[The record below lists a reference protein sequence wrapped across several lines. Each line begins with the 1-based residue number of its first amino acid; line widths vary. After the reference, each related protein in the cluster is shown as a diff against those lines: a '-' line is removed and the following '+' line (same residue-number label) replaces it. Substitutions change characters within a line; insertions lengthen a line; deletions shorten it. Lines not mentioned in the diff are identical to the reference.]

1 MNQKE
6 INKILIDNK
15 KMIEMIASKSYYS
28 KFEGYIDKEDFIQE
42 AFVYASK
49 FLKRYDKRKGS
60 ISTFLYANLSK
71 ELIRFAH
78 KNISII
84 KVPVH
89 VYEIVRKV
97 KKYCKQNNIDADN
110 IPDDVIRQFSVNI
123 LKDISIIRRIIS
135 EGSICK
141 SVDFDTILEK
151 DYYYESY
158 NNVDFKIDNEI
169 TRAKINEALCYENER
184 DVKLIKDY
192 YNNGLK
198 YGDLDKKYNFL
209 PRGSLAAITRVRNR
223 LKNKLMK
230 YKEEL
235 LND

>member
-1 MNQKE
+1 MDQKE
-6 INKILIDNK
+6 INKILIENK
-15 KMIEMIASKSYYS
+15 KMIDFIADKSYHE
-28 KFEGYIDKEDFIQE
+28 KFESYIDKEDFRQE
-42 AFVYASK
+42 AFIYASK
-49 FLKRYDKRKGS
+49 FLKKYDKRKGS

-97 KKYCKQNNIDADN
+97 KKYCRQNNIDTDN
-110 IPDDVIRQFSVNI
+110 IPDNVIRQFSVGI
-123 LKDISIIRRIIS
+123 LKDVSIIRRIIS

-151 DYYYESY
+151 DCYYESY
-158 NNVDFKIDNEI
+158 NNIDFKIDNEI
-169 TRAKINEALCYENER
+169 AKSKIEEALQYENER
-184 DVKLIKDY
+184 DVRLVNDY
-192 YNNGLK
+192 YNEGLK
-198 YGDLDKKYNFL
+198 YKDLDKKYNFL
-209 PRGSLAAITRVRNR
+209 NRGSLEALKRIRTRLRKR
-223 LKNKLMK
+223 LSE
-230 YKEEL
+230 YKEDL